1 MMLLCLENLLVL
13 VVQTLSHAQLFTTHG
28 LQHKRLPRTSPT
40 SRASSNSCSL
50 SQWCH
55 PTISSSVIPFSS
67 YLQSFPSSGSFPMTQ
82 FFTSDG
88 QSIGASE
95 SVLPMNTQ
103 DWFPLGCTGLISLK
117 SKRLTR
123 VFSNRTVQRHQ
134 FFNAQLSL
142 WSNSKIRIWLPE
154 KLQVW
159 LDWLLSVK

>member
-1 MMLLCLENLLVL
+1 M
-13 VVQTLSHAQLFTTHG
+13 SDS
-28 LQHKRLPRTSPT
+28 LQPPGFQDVRFPCPAPT
-40 SRASSNSCSL
+40 YRACSNSCPL
-50 SQWCH
+50 SWWCH
-55 PTISSSVIPFSS
+55 TTISVSVIPFSS
-67 YLQSFPSSGSFPMTQ
+67 CLQSFPASGSFPMTL